1 MKKKQK
7 DCLKNCQFT
16 RFPLKNLKL
25 NVSITDMPREFSF
38 YNELKIVKTS
48 KPFKAYARSY
58 SIETIDSQDP
68 SVQLK
73 NSKLS
78 TIDLLKDLIVETKG
92 FKYQITQNVLI
103 SKYKEITDR
112 EFAPIYFNFTTKTV
126 IAPKYCL
133 DSSFQGIFNRTD
145 NCISQRHG

>member
-38 YNELKIVKTS
+38 YNELKIVKT
-48 KPFKAYARSY
+48 
-58 SIETIDSQDP
+58 DSQDP